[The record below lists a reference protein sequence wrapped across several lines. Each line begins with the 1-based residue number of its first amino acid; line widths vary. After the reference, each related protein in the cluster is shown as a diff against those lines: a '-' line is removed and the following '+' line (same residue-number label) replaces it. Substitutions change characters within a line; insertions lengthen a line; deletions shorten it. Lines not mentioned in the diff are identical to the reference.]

1 MASLQCRNITY
12 TGDFKP
18 IERSCRAPLPSGSLC
33 PRKDRIK
40 VTYMYSV
47 HVMIL
52 KHLKMN
58 YMYSV
63 SDGACGS
70 HVV

>member
-40 VTYMYSV
+40 VMYSA

-52 KHLKMN
+52 KRLKMN

>member
-40 VTYMYSV
+40 VMYMYSV

-52 KHLKMN
+52 KHL
-58 YMYSV
+58 
-63 SDGACGS
+63 
-70 HVV
+70 